1 MLRRIAARTFVIVA
15 VVVIVL
21 VMFAFTWRNKVPLDV
36 DLFFVSVPTT
46 AAVAFTVAFAV
57 GWLFGIMCL
66 GAWALKLLNERR
78 SLRRKLKVSES
89 EVTTLRNLPLNDA
102 D

>member
-1 MLRRIAARTFVIVA
+1 MLRRIAIIVA
-15 VVVIVL
+15 VVVIAI

-57 GWLFGIMCL
+57 GWSFGILCM
-66 GAWALKLLNERR
+66 GAWALKILNERR
-78 SLRRKLKVSES
+78 KLRRQLKISES
-89 EVTTLRNLPLNDA
+89 EVTSLRNLPLNDA

>member
-1 MLRRIAARTFVIVA
+1 MLKRIALILVIVA
-15 VVVIVL
+15 IVIV
-21 VMFAFTWRNKVPLDV
+21 MFTFTWRNKTPIDV
-36 DLFFVSVPTT
+36 DLFFAAVPTT

-57 GWLFGIMCL
+57 GWLFGILCL
-66 GAWALKLLNERR
+66 SAWAVKLINERR

-89 EVTTLRNLPLNDA
+89 EVSSLRNLPLNDA